1 MDIVQILLFPI
12 FVLLPIILVLYYRVY
27 YIESDGDK
35 FFFLWGFLLKMFGAI
50 SAIIIYTQYYESG
63 DTTYYFDSG
72 VALADFSRNYPSK
85 MIEALSQYRYIDYMD
100 FDFLPYLN
108 KIVYR
113 SDPYTITVV
122 KITAILNLLTN
133 DSFLYT
139 SLLCSYISF
148 FAAWKFYK
156 LINQRI
162 TRFQKQIGY
171 AIFFMPSAVFW
182 GSGLFKD
189 TFTLAGLFLFYV
201 GSINIL
207 AYRKITLS
215 NIVLGIIGFLLMM
228 KIRSFFLLVSLPFM
242 AIWVISVR
250 YSNISSSTVKM
261 LFIPFFSGAFFGGGY
276 FILSSLTSTFEELKI
291 ENLQDRTK
299 GFQSWHTTL
308 KGSAYSIGETNFTPL
323 GIAQKIPAAINVT
336 LFRPYIT
343 EATKPIIFLSF
354 LQSFAFILI
363 TIYVI
368 LRMKVIY
375 FFVHIF
381 RSPEGFSLL
390 GFSFFY
396 AFIVGFTSYNFGA
409 LDRYKIPCLSTYI
422 IALIFIFESYYN
434 SLKDKI
440 E

>member
-12 FVLLPIILVLYYRVY
+12 FVLLPIIFVLYYRVY
-27 YIESDGDK
+27 YIESENDK
-35 FFFLWGFLLKMFGAI
+35 FFFLWGFLLKIFGAI
-50 SAIIIYTQYYESG
+50 SAILIYTQYYKSG

-72 VALADFSRNYPSK
+72 SALADFYRNYPTK
-85 MIEALSQYRYIDYMD
+85 IIEALSQYRYVDYKD

-108 KIVYR
+108 KILYR
-113 SDPYTITVV
+113 NDPYTITVV
-122 KITAILNLLTN
+122 KIASIFNLLTN

-139 SLLCSYISF
+139 SLICSYFSF

-156 LINQRI
+156 LINIRI

-171 AIFFMPSAVFW
+171 AIFFMPSVIFW

-201 GSINIL
+201 GSIHIL
-207 AYRKITLS
+207 AYRQYSLS
-215 NIVLGIIGFLLMM
+215 NIFLGVIGFLLMM

-242 AIWVISVR
+242 AIWIISVR
-250 YSNISSSTVKM
+250 YSNIASSTIKV
-261 LFIPFFSGAFFGGGY
+261 LFIPFFSVALFGGGY
-276 FILSSLTSTFEELKI
+276 FILNSLTSTFEELKI

-308 KGSAYSIGETNFTPL
+308 KGSAYSIGETDFTTL

-354 LQSFAFILI
+354 LQSFIFMLI
-363 TIYVI
+363 TAYII
-368 LRMKVIY
+368 LRMRVIY

-422 IALIFIFESYYN
+422 IALVFIFESYYN